1 MGECGKMPRANR
13 PIALVFALGI
23 AAATLARAQGFD
35 ERLAEARRTVETVR
49 GRSFKRSV
57 PSEAVGPARLK
68 ALLEQKLAEGLVVD
82 PDDYFRSL
90 AAIGAIAGGDLPGL
104 RDRLLDFYGG
114 QVLAFYDPA
123 AGKFVVSSSAREK
136 LGGFSGVEETLVF
149 THELTHALQ
158 DQYLSLDRRFRDLR
172 SDGDAALAMQA
183 LLEGEATEVMIESAV
198 ADLPGADESIEAML
212 APLLTSSLADLEPG
226 AARVPSFFSEQLF
239 FPYTDGTAYIR
250 ERKKHGGWKAID
262 TAWVSPPVSTSQI
275 LHPGTEMPPIA
286 RALLAD
292 TAVAPPAGSKFLY
305 SDTLGEWTLR
315 FLFRKA
321 GADDADKSA
330 AAWKADR
337 FLFFKNGEKIGYA
350 GRIRAADPGA
360 ALRIL
365 SAWKKLN
372 PASEG
377 SVKDADVSVSA
388 GFAKSPF

>member
-13 PIALVFALGI
+13 PIALVFAFGI
-23 AAATLARAQGFD
+23 AGVSLAPAQGVED
-35 ERLAEARRTVETVR
+35 RLAEARRTVEAVR
-49 GRSFKRSV
+49 GRAFKHSV
-57 PSEAVGPARLK
+57 PSEAVGPGKLK
-68 ALLEQKLAEGLVVD
+68 TLLEQKLAEGLVVD

-90 AAIGAIAGGDLPGL
+90 AAIGAIAGADLPGL

-114 QVLAFYDPA
+114 QVLAFYDPGE
-123 AGKFVVSSSAREK
+123 GKFFVSSAAREK
-136 LGGFSGVEETLVF
+136 LGGFSGVEESLVF

-198 ADLPGADESIEAML
+198 ADLPGADESVEAML

-226 AARVPSFFSEQLF
+226 AAKVPSFFSEQLF

-250 ERKKHGGWKAID
+250 ERKRHGGWKAID
-262 TAWVSPPVSTSQI
+262 AAWNSPPVSTSEI
-275 LHPGTEMPPIA
+275 LHPGAEVARIA
-286 RALLAD
+286 RPLLAD
-292 TAVAPPAGSKFLY
+292 SEVAPPSGSKFLY

-321 GADDADKSA
+321 GAEDADKSA

-337 FLFFKNGEKIGYA
+337 FLFFKNGQKIGYA
-350 GRIRAADPGA
+350 GRIRASDPAA

-372 PASEG
+372 PASDG
-377 SVKDADVSVSA
+377 SVKDTEVSVYS
-388 GFAKSPF
+388 GFEKSPF